1 MHFYVYFQNCDVAEF
16 VIIMQIWILKIETK
30 FFFKKLSSKK
40 NYDVDCYPIGT

>member
-30 FFFKKLSSKK
+30 YFFQKIIFKEK
-40 NYDVDCYPIGT
+40 P